1 MNDYVSDNDVK
12 IAKLMDMSGA
22 SVEEAVEALEKSGG
36 NANGA
41 MSFLNRSK
49 VASKTAYSSS
59 LPELASINRMSHSN
73 SKKDSYASWWTESA
87 KDDSVVDTRE
97 TLTFAPSLIVAH
109 NATAEARAENTMK
122 AREKNDGANR
132 DTNIAALRTSRTSRA
147 PLSTAPG
154 AVAVDG
160 INGTMD
166 DDDDGFSWTGQ
177 QESNAAGINT
187 NHESPTE
194 PVTARV
200 VLNSEEDYEKLQE
213 QLQQKQQQLDEF
225 QRRQENTVVGQVVG
239 VEHDEAEMGLVTED
253 ESVSQDSDNHG
264 DQTFSSTKPCLSF
277 CCSSKERVIVL
288 VVATLAIIGT
298 AVGIVFATTTASL
311 PPLPPVALPQELVQ
325 LLSSVSFD
333 GGTALQTPSTP
344 QNHAAIWLANN
355 TNLDTYSDAKKIQRY
370 VLATLFFSTNGDGW
384 DNNTGWLTDEDE
396 CSWYNKANEA
406 FCVNGSILELDM
418 IDVDKGNNLVG
429 TIPNELALLSTSVA
443 KLQLGGNSLTGR
455 IPLEIGLLTKLTFM
469 SLWNNRLTGDI
480 PSELSSLTQLAT
492 LDLGSNSL
500 DGNIPF
506 EIHSL
511 SKLNLLWLDSNSLSG
526 QIPSDIHLLSNLL
539 ELLLHQNNLSGTIP
553 SEIYNLSSLTTLT
566 LYHNRLTGEFTCPFF
581 IEECLISCDPDIHQN
596 VSTQSC
602 RSL

>member
-1 MNDYVSDNDVK
+1 M
-12 IAKLMDMSGA
+12 
-22 SVEEAVEALEKSGG
+22 
-36 NANGA
+36 
-41 MSFLNRSK
+41 
-49 VASKTAYSSS
+49 
-59 LPELASINRMSHSN
+59 
-73 SKKDSYASWWTESA
+73 
-87 KDDSVVDTRE
+87 
-97 TLTFAPSLIVAH
+97 
-109 NATAEARAENTMK
+109 
-122 AREKNDGANR
+122 
-132 DTNIAALRTSRTSRA
+132 
-147 PLSTAPG
+147 STAPG

-277 CCSSKERVIVL
+277 CCSSKQRVIVL

-311 PPLPPVALPQELVQ
+311 PPLPPVELPQELVQ

-429 TIPNELALLSTSVA
+429 TIPNELALLSTSVGESFLILTILFSYEKVTYLSKLPCWLPPLYLAA

-455 IPLEIGLLTKLTFM
+455 IPLEIGLLTKL
-469 SLWNNRLTGDI
+469 
-480 PSELSSLTQLAT
+480 
-492 LDLGSNSL
+492 
-500 DGNIPF
+500 
-506 EIHSL
+506 
-511 SKLNLLWLDSNSLSG
+511 SKL
-526 QIPSDIHLLSNLL
+526 
-539 ELLLHQNNLSGTIP
+539 
-553 SEIYNLSSLTTLT
+553 Y
-566 LYHNRLTGEFTCPFF
+566 Y
-581 IEECLISCDPDIHQN
+581 
-596 VSTQSC
+596 
-602 RSL
+602 

>member
-1 MNDYVSDNDVK
+1 MTHCMLLYEP
-12 IAKLMDMSGA
+12 L
-22 SVEEAVEALEKSGG
+22 
-36 NANGA
+36 
-41 MSFLNRSK
+41 
-49 VASKTAYSSS
+49 
-59 LPELASINRMSHSN
+59 SN
-73 SKKDSYASWWTESA
+73 LTGFISYCGTGWQKE
-87 KDDSVVDTRE
+87 
-97 TLTFAPSLIVAH
+97 
-109 NATAEARAENTMK
+109 
-122 AREKNDGANR
+122 GANR

-239 VEHDEAEMGLVTED
+239 VDEHDEAEMGLVTED

-277 CCSSKERVIVL
+277 CCSSKQRVIVL

-311 PPLPPVALPQELVQ
+311 PPLPPVELPQELVQ

-355 TNLDTYSDAKKIQRY
+355 TNLDAYSDAKKIQRY

-429 TIPNELALLSTSVA
+429 TIPNELALLSTSVGESFLILTILFSYEKVTYLSKLPCWLPPLYLAA

-455 IPLEIGLLTKLTFM
+455 IPLEIGLLTKL
-469 SLWNNRLTGDI
+469 
-480 PSELSSLTQLAT
+480 
-492 LDLGSNSL
+492 
-500 DGNIPF
+500 
-506 EIHSL
+506 
-511 SKLNLLWLDSNSLSG
+511 SKL
-526 QIPSDIHLLSNLL
+526 
-539 ELLLHQNNLSGTIP
+539 
-553 SEIYNLSSLTTLT
+553 Y
-566 LYHNRLTGEFTCPFF
+566 Y
-581 IEECLISCDPDIHQN
+581 
-596 VSTQSC
+596 
-602 RSL
+602 